1 MLSWFHGCFANCD
14 HMWPRFRASIPAANL
29 GASTAW
35 NRLPWQCGFPSGR
48 HHSHGL
54 NLQALIQRDLN
65 NMLRSQTTMHRKA
78 FLRILA
84 HQQKS
89 TLSKKHQK
97 WIGQRIPVR
106 LLNVLQILQRHISKQ
121 IERKLLALDSLF
133 VRRASQYQSSSI
145 CLNISHPKIPWW
157 ITIYVADKL
166 VAYRDTSITIDPP
179 MFVDYA
185 EARKRVGNYWDSYG
199 PLQIMAL
206 RETLRK

>member
-1 MLSWFHGCFANCD
+1 MVVLQTVTTCDHASAPPFPLQTWEHQPLETVFHGSADF
-14 HMWPRFRASIPAANL
+14 HLVGTIPT
-29 GASTAW
+29 AST
-35 NRLPWQCGFPSGR
+35 CK
-48 HHSHGL
+48 HSL
-54 NLQALIQRDLN
+54 QRDLN
-65 NMLRSQTTMHRKA
+65 NMLRSQTTMHRKG

-106 LLNVLQILQRHISKQ
+106 LLNVLQILQRPISKQ
-121 IERKLLALDSLF
+121 IERKLLALHSLF

-145 CLNISHPKIPWW
+145 CLNIWHPKIPWW
-157 ITIYVADKL
+157 ITSYVADKL
-166 VAYRDTSITIDPP
+166 VAYRDTSIHNPP
-179 MFVDYA
+179 MVVDYA
-185 EARKRVGNYWDSYG
+185 EERKRVGNYWDSYG